1 MKKWVFISF
10 FIACTVCVGVYI
22 SPLFQK
28 EIDVKIVGKDELVKA
43 ANTERKEIT
52 KEQIY
57 KGDLLLVNRDYPVK
71 KDSIR
76 SDIINVN
83 HNSELVRGYVIFDRN
98 LRLSKDVV
106 KKFLNVVDAAG
117 KESVNHF
124 LISSGYRDFQEQKQL
139 YEKMGSD
146 YALPAGYSEHN
157 LGLSLDIGSTQK
169 KMEKA
174 PEGKWIEENV
184 WKHGF
189 VLRYPKNKSN
199 ITGIQY
205 EPWHIRYV
213 GLPHSAIMQKKNFTL
228 EEYLEFLKEKK
239 EVSTEVEGKKYTV
252 SYYKVSENTKV
263 NVPAN
268 KQYEI
273 SGNNMDGVIVTVQ
286 E

>member
-1 MKKWVFISF
+1 MGIYFF

-228 EEYLEFLKEKK
+228 EEYLEFLKEEK

>member
-1 MKKWVFISF
+1 MGIYFF
-10 FIACTVCVGVYI
+10 FIACTVCVGFYI

-98 LRLSKDVV
+98 LRLSKYVV

-117 KESVNHF
+117 KDGVQHF
-124 LISSGYRDFQEQKQL
+124 LMSSGYRDFKEQSKL
-139 YEKMGSD
+139 YKEMGSD

-157 LGLSLDIGSTQK
+157 LGLSLDVGSTQK

-228 EEYLEFLKEKK
+228 EEYLEFLKEEK

>member
-10 FIACTVCVGVYI
+10 FIACTVCVGFYI

-43 ANTERKEIT
+43 ANTKRKEIT

-98 LRLSKDVV
+98 LRLSKYVV

-117 KESVNHF
+117 KDGVQHF
-124 LISSGYRDFQEQKQL
+124 LMSSGYRDFKEQSKL
-139 YEKMGSD
+139 YKEMGSD

-157 LGLSLDIGSTQK
+157 LGLSLDVGSTQK

-228 EEYLEFLKEKK
+228 EEYLEFLKEEK

>member
-10 FIACTVCVGVYI
+10 FIACTVCVGFYI

-98 LRLSKDVV
+98 LRLSKYVV

-117 KESVNHF
+117 KDGVQHF
-124 LISSGYRDFQEQKQL
+124 LMSSGYRDFKEQSKL
-139 YEKMGSD
+139 YKEMGSD

-157 LGLSLDIGSTQK
+157 LGLSLDVGSTQK

-228 EEYLEFLKEKK
+228 EEYLEFLTEEK